1 MNENEQVSQTQ
12 KLQENMSIDEAQAKP
27 LFSPDFSAEALYRMT
42 DEEQQILEKG
52 AKQIEKE
59 ILAARNK
66 GDRTACIFNATVFG
80 YSHVVRYHLTY
91 ALTEKL
97 HFTVDW
103 KELTNQYIV
112 SWKTL
117 PLPLTRKRR
126 LFGEKHYIFA
136 EKLPQTQEIK
146 DEDENETDDIVK
158 KTPFTFST
166 EKKCN
171 CPSGITFGRHGE
183 DHYSNIVFGS
193 PQIPKFS
200 FSSSNNK

>member
-1 MNENEQVSQTQ
+1 MNENEQVSETQ
-12 KLQENMSIDEAQAKP
+12 EIKTKTLFDEAQAKP

-66 GDRTACIFNATVFG
+66 GDRTGCIFDATVFG
-80 YSHVVRYHLTY
+80 GSYIVRYHLTY

-103 KELTNQYIV
+103 EEVTNQYIV

-117 PLPLTRKRR
+117 PLPLSRKRR
-126 LFGEKHYIFA
+126 LFGEKHYMYA
-136 EKLPQTQEIK
+136 EKSSQTLDVN

-158 KTPFTFST
+158 NTPFAFST

-183 DHYSNIVFGS
+183 DH
-193 PQIPKFS
+193 
-200 FSSSNNK
+200 